1 MRGSSSA
8 TFPMRLRHSVEGTP
22 EDSDHRPA
30 ADHAEQVGCA
40 CDCGYRRGYRSI
52 QELDAH
58 RFRILVG
65 EHTDRAD
72 QEDED
77 QQIEDSQ
84 HLHSPVL
91 VRAVARTTL

>member
-1 MRGSSSA
+1 MGNTQRDRESRRGYCLGGGAVSLSA
-8 TFPMRLRHSVEGTP
+8 A
-22 EDSDHRPA
+22 PA
-30 ADHAEQVGCA
+30 ADHAYQVGRA
-40 CDCGYRRGYRSI
+40 RHGGHWREHSPI